1 MKITCMFGSHN
12 LFIDNGLKAS
22 ISGMCMYLDVC
33 MCVYMCLCVRV
44 NVSALSFVSIG
55 FPTSIISVLFLHEFF
70 MSVAFIDSM
79 RTHSIILVGATK
91 KSHSFVV

>member
-1 MKITCMFGSHN
+1 MKIACMFGSHN

-22 ISGMCMYLDVC
+22 ISGMCV
-33 MCVYMCLCVRV
+33 CVYVCVRV